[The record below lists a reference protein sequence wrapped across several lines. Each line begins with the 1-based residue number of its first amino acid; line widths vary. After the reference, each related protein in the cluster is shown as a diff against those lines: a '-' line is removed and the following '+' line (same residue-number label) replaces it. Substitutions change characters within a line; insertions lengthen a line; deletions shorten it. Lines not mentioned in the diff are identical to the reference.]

1 MAYVPVPNTA
11 QVNVRGMLDG
21 QTVENT
27 LYFTRSAGWDGQT
40 LTDLAAA
47 VASWWQVR
55 MLPYLHQAYSLVE
68 VVAVDLA
75 TQSGPSVTFA
85 PNPPPA
91 GQAAGDVLPNN
102 VALCV
107 SFRTGQRGRS
117 YRGRN
122 YIAAIP
128 EGAITGNTFAQSFV
142 TQIVDAYGFLPG
154 AVAGLNADWVVV
166 SRFANGAPRTVGL
179 ATVIQVVVVVD
190 PTADSQRRRLPGRGR

>member
-11 QVNVRGMLDG
+11 QVNVRGVLDG

-27 LYFTRSAGWDGQT
+27 LYFTRSAGWDGQA
-40 LTDLAAA
+40 LTDLAGA

-55 MLPYLHQAYSLVE
+55 MLPSLHQAYSLVE

-85 PNPPPA
+85 PNPPPT
-91 GQAAGDVLPNN
+91 GGAAGDVLPNN

-122 YIAAIP
+122 YITAIP
-128 EGAITGNTFAQSFV
+128 EAAVTGNTFAQSFV

-154 AVAGLNADWVVV
+154 AVASLNADWVVV
-166 SRFANGAPRTVGL
+166 SRFANGAPRTTGL

-190 PTADSQRRRLPGRGR
+190 PTVDSQRRRLPGRGR